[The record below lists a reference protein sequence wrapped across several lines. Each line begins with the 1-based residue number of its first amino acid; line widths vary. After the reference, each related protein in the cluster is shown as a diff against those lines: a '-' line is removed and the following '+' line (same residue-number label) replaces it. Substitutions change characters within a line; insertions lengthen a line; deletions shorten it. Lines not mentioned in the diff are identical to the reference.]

1 LCSRFPRTQKVILM
15 ASGLQFSS
23 FQIAAATSRMME
35 FLRCVLEP
43 NALYEMRP
51 VPYTGTGS
59 LWAKPADFEQ
69 HVPTL
74 MAWNRVGSN
83 PYFSINPRAHVG
95 ARKGVDS
102 LPGSILVAD
111 FDSGLSLAD
120 AKAKTVEAGLPAPTA
135 IVCTSRDHWHFYWRL
150 DERLPDLASHN
161 GLQRGLVQALGSCP
175 AVCSHQQ
182 VMRLPGPFCNVKPDR
197 PDHPQVELVECD
209 AARIYPVSM
218 FPKAPVLPVCE
229 VMPLEELAIAV
240 RKGSLSDASR
250 ALIEGG
256 TLFPDAGRR
265 QSLFRAARDMGARG
279 WDLEE
284 ATEVLVSVGASLN
297 LEPEDL
303 RDIPRQVRNAFN
315 TPSNP
320 GYAAAEVAEVDF
332 ESLHPRPSGSEEPYD
347 QDLEAL
353 PLPLPPSLPPRP
365 AIALAHGVIGDF
377 MSRVELETEAHP
389 VALGMQFLVAFG
401 NCIGRNPHAVV
412 GRTRHGVNL
421 YGLVVG
427 NTGRGRKGTGGD
439 IVVDAIGY
447 ADAYWAQHCRSP
459 NLVSGE
465 GVIDALRDEVV
476 KYVPVKNGA
485 PGEFETVVVDPGVE
499 DKRLMI
505 VCPEFVAA
513 LNASKRENATLSQ
526 TLREAWDGKTL
537 RTMAK
542 NNARIATDPH
552 LSIIG
557 HVTRQELL
565 RAMREADVY
574 GGLFNRFIFILSD
587 RARELPHGGNLDDL
601 GAMPQLVRKR
611 VEDARTAGRM
621 RRSAAADRL
630 WEQEYHRLTNAHGP
644 EIISAVLSRGE
655 AQVLR
660 LSMLMALAAGRGTI
674 EADDLVAALDLW
686 RYSEASAR
694 AVFAGGE
701 DRVFTRALELIQAEP
716 GVTRSTIHTKLG
728 WRVPAPELVAALSRV
743 KAAGLADCRSIKTG
757 GRPAERWYP
766 TVEAT
771 AEGKEEKSET
781 YPAFPA
787 TETVTADDKRVI
799 VSGTRL

>member
-1 LCSRFPRTQKVILM
+1 M
-15 ASGLQFSS
+15 ACGFKFTD
-23 FQIAAATSRMME
+23 FQITAATARMME
-35 FLRCVLEP
+35 FVDAVLEP
-43 NALYEMRP
+43 DALYELRP
-51 VPYTGTGS
+51 VPYTGGGS
-59 LWAKPADFEQ
+59 LWAKPAEFGKF
-69 HVPTL
+69 VPTL
-74 MAWNRVGSN
+74 MSWNKALSN
-83 PYFSINPRAHVG
+83 PYFSINQRKHVG

-102 LPGSILVAD
+102 LPGSLLVSD
-111 FDSGLSLAD
+111 FDSGLSIAE
-120 AKAKTVEAGLPAPTA
+120 AKAKVAGAGLPPPTA
-135 IVCTSRDHWHFYWRL
+135 IVCSSPQHWHFYWRL

-161 GLQRGLVQALGSCP
+161 DLQRGLAQVLGSCP
-175 AVCSHQQ
+175 NVCSNQQ
-182 VMRLPGPFCNVKPDR
+182 VMRLPGPFCNVKADR
-197 PDHPQVELVECD
+197 PDHPHVQLVECD
-209 AARIYPVSM
+209 ATRIYPASV
-218 FPKAPVLPVCE
+218 FPKAAPLPTCE
-229 VMPLEELAIAV
+229 VVPLEKMAVAIE
-240 RKGSLSDASR
+240 KGSLSDASR
-250 ALIEGG
+250 ALITSG
-256 TLFPDAGRR
+256 TLFPNAGRR

-279 WDLEE
+279 WDIDE
-284 ATEVLVSVGASLN
+284 ATTVLVAVGAKLDV
-297 LEPEDL
+297 EPEDL

-320 GYAAAEVAEVDF
+320 GYAASEVAEVDMD
-332 ESLHPRPSGSEEPYD
+332 SLPPKPLRIDEPYD

-365 AIALAHGVIGDF
+365 TIALSHGVIGDF

-421 YGLVVG
+421 FGLVVG

-439 IVVDAIGY
+439 IVVDAVGF
-447 ADAYWAQHCRSP
+447 ADAYWADHCRSP
-459 NLVSGE
+459 NLASGE
-465 GVIDALRDEVV
+465 GVIDALRDAVV

-485 PGEFETVVVDPGVE
+485 PGEFETIVIDPGVE

-513 LNASKRENATLSQ
+513 MNASKRENATLSQ
-526 TLREAWDGKTL
+526 TLREAWDGRTL

-542 NNARIATDPH
+542 NSARTATDPH

-601 GAMPQLVRKR
+601 GIMPHAVKRLV
-611 VEDARTAGRM
+611 EQARLVGRM
-621 RRSAAADRL
+621 QRSAAASQL
-630 WEQEYHRLTNAHGP
+630 WEREYHRLTNVQGP
-644 EIISAVLSRGE
+644 EIITAVLSRGE

-660 LSMLMALAAGRGTI
+660 LSMLMALTAGRATI
-674 EADDLVAALDLW
+674 EADDLIAAIDLW
-686 RYSEASAR
+686 GYAEASAR
-694 AVFAGGE
+694 GVFAGGE

-716 GVTRSTIHTKLG
+716 GITRTAIHTKLG
-728 WRVPAPELVAALSRV
+728 WRVPAPDFVAALSRI
-743 KAAGLADCRSIKTG
+743 KAAGLANCRAIKTG

-766 TVEAT
+766 TADTAT
-771 AEGKEEKSET
+771 QENEEKQKPF
-781 YPAFPA
+781 PAFPA
-787 TETVTADDKRVI
+787 SHAITTGRKGPVVAGLPI
-799 VSGTRL
+799 G